1 MKKDILLY
9 IDPLNIRFKGLKSFL
24 EKKFKKDIITTIFK
38 NAEEVLKKE
47 KPSFAIIEYFLLI
60 KEGDRLESIK
70 ALKEDIFIILA
81 LPEHYPL
88 KDIKAIDDLDISH
101 FLVTSYFLEVEIYLT
116 IKNMQY
122 VRGLKKIAT
131 ESKEK
136 YKNLE
141 KEIKKTKQNITKKEA
156 EIESLNQHIQE
167 TNLFDTFT
175 QLPTQNNFHITAKI
189 HLEEAF
195 RYKDNCSLIYF
206 SVDNLKDIQ
215 NKYQKEGEDFMILQL
230 VDIVKKSIR
239 VNDIASYDPRNKIF
253 WVFYKRT
260 DPRNITITVDRF
272 KKKIEEKL
280 FFFKE
285 TIRLEVKISVG
296 TSSCINYNKNT
307 FEYEEMCKRAKI
319 GLDNAKKKGGSMIIY
334 YP

>member
-1 MKKDILLY
+1 MKKDIILY
-9 IDPLNIRFKGLKSFL
+9 IDPLNIRFKGLKYFL
-24 EKKFKKDIITTIFK
+24 EKKFTKDIITTIFK
-38 NAEEVLKKE
+38 NVTEVLKKE

-60 KEGDRLESIK
+60 KEGYALESIK

-81 LPEHYPL
+81 LPEHYSL
-88 KDIKAIDDLDISH
+88 KDIKIIDDLEISH
-101 FLVTSYFLEVEIYLT
+101 FLVTSYFLEIEIYLT

-122 VRGLKKIAT
+122 MRVIKKIAI

-136 YKNLE
+136 YKNLR
-141 KEIKKTKQNITKKEA
+141 KEFEQTKESVTKKKE
-156 EIESLNQHIQE
+156 EIEILNQHIQA

-189 HLEEAF
+189 YLEEAF

-206 SVDNLKDIQ
+206 SIDNLKDIQ
-215 NKYQKEGEDFMILQL
+215 DKHQKEGENFIVLQL
-230 VDIVKKSIR
+230 VNIVKKLIR
-239 VNDIASYDPRNKIF
+239 VNDVASFDNKNKIF

-260 DPRNITITVDRF
+260 DPKNITITVARF

-285 TIRLEVKISVG
+285 EIKIEVKISIG
-296 TSSCINYNKNT
+296 TSSSINYNKNT
-307 FEYEEMCKRAKI
+307 FEYKEMCTRANI
-319 GLDNAKKKGGSMIIY
+319 ALDNAKKQGGGVIVY